1 MRFLVFL
8 LFLPACL
15 AAESFTVE
23 TAVARAL
30 AHNPGL
36 AAARLTLTE
45 AQGRLDQ
52 AGLLANPDLTSE
64 FKPNLQG
71 QQGVFRVGVAQQF
84 PLTSRLRLERSVSQR
99 QLAAAHAEVRDA
111 ERRLAAEVSLAVV
124 GAAALDARRALVQR
138 QIEALRSWSEQL
150 ARSTAV
156 GEVPGW
162 ERDQVTLEMG
172 QLRLAQ
178 KRLEGDVVT
187 ALNRLRL
194 LLALPDDVPL
204 TIEEPLPPPG
214 AGPPAEVILAQRG
227 DYQSAQERTAA
238 AEEATALA
246 RARRW
251 EDLGVGIFGE
261 WERRQDAP
269 VGVVRDEYVGLQVS
283 LPLPFWNRQEG
294 RIREAKAAAQR
305 EVLATEALAAQIRSE
320 AASSHQ
326 AMNAAAGL
334 EAEISGELLPAALR
348 LEEQLAR
355 FRAEGQE
362 VFTPLQRAREKR
374 FELEGAQMDALRDYH
389 VARVRWQ
396 AATGQILLPTP

>member
-1 MRFLVFL
+1 MRSLVL
-8 LFLPACL
+8 LFFLPASL

-23 TAVARAL
+23 SAVARAL

-36 AAARLTLTE
+36 AAARFTLVE

-52 AGLLANPDLTSE
+52 AGRLTNPDLTSE

-71 QQGVFRVGVAQQF
+71 QQGVLRVGLAQPF

-99 QLAAAHAEVRDA
+99 QLAAAQAEVRDA

-124 GAAALDARRALVQR
+124 DAAALEARSALVNR
-138 QIEALRSWSEQL
+138 QSETLRSWSDQI

-156 GEVPGW
+156 GEMPGW
-162 ERDQVTLEMG
+162 ERDQLTLELG
-172 QLRLAQ
+172 QLRLTQ
-178 KRLEGDVVT
+178 KRLEGEVVA
-187 ALNRLRL
+187 ALNRLRW
-194 LLALPDDVPL
+194 LLALPDEAPLTVEVPL
-204 TIEEPLPPPG
+204 APPG
-214 AGPPAEVILAQRG
+214 ADPPAEVILAQRG

-251 EDLGVGIFGE
+251 EDLGVGLFGE

-269 VGVVRDEYVGLQVS
+269 GGMVRDEYVGVQVS

-305 EVLATEALAAQIRSE
+305 EAVSAQALAAQIRLE
-320 AASSHQ
+320 AATSHQ

-348 LEEQLAR
+348 LEEQLTR
-355 FRAEGQE
+355 FRAEGQD
-362 VFTPLQRAREKR
+362 VFTPLLRAREKR
-374 FELEGAQMDALRDYH
+374 FELESAHLEALRDYH
-389 VARVRWQ
+389 FARIRWQ